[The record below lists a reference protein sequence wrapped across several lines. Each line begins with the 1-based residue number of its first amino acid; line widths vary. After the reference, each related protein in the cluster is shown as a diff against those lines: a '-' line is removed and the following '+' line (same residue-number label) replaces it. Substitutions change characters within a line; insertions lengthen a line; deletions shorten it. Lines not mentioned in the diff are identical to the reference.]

1 MNGAFR
7 TGWST
12 PPARWP
18 SWAELSVFK
27 TLDDLPED
35 LTGKKVLVRVD
46 LNVPMDGAK
55 VTDDTRLR
63 AMLPTV
69 LELSDRGAIVL
80 LLAHFGRPK
89 GEVRPDMSTAQLVL
103 PVHRLTGRSVRFIE
117 DCQGPEAER
126 AIGTMLP
133 GNIGILENTRFH
145 SGEEKNDPELAR
157 AMAAL
162 GDYYVNDAFSAAHR
176 AHASTEG
183 ITHYLPSFAGR
194 AMEAELKA
202 LERALGNPER
212 PVAAV
217 VGGAK
222 VSTKLAVLG
231 HLVSKVDHLIIG
243 GGMANTFLAARGVNV
258 GKSLSEHDLTGEAE
272 SIFELA
278 EQAGCT
284 VHLPYDVVV
293 AKEFAPN
300 PASLRTCN
308 VHEVAADEMILDVG
322 PAAVEALADVLKTC
336 RTLVWN
342 GPLGAFETPPFDA
355 ATVALAQTA
364 AALTKEG
371 SLVSVAGGGDTV
383 SALNHA
389 GVADDFTF
397 VSTAGGAFLEWM
409 EGRTLPG
416 VAALEQ
422 QGKQ

>member
-1 MNGAFR
+1 VTR
-7 TGWST
+7 
-12 PPARWP
+12 R
-18 SWAELSVFK
+18 FK

-35 LTGKKVLVRVD
+35 LTGKKALVRVD
-46 LNVPMDGAK
+46 LNVPMEGAK

-69 LELSDRGAIVL
+69 LELSDRGALVL
-80 LLAHFGRPK
+80 LLSHFGRPK
-89 GEVRPDMSTAQLVL
+89 GESRPDMSTAQLVL
-103 PVHRLTGRSVRFIE
+103 PIHRLTGRSVRFIE

-126 AIGTMLP
+126 AIATMLP
-133 GNIGILENTRFH
+133 GNIGVLENTRFH
-145 SGEEKNDPELAR
+145 AGEEKNDPELAK

-162 GDYYVNDAFSAAHR
+162 GDYYVDDAFSTAHR

-194 AMEAELKA
+194 AMEAELNA
-202 LERALGNPER
+202 LERALGDPER

-231 HLVSKVDHLIIG
+231 HLVGKVDHLIIG

-258 GKSLSEHDLTGEAE
+258 GKSLCEHELTGEANG
-272 SIFELA
+272 IFDAA
-278 EQAGCT
+278 EKAGCT
-284 VHLPYDVVV
+284 IHLPYDVVV

-300 PASLRTCN
+300 PPSLRTCN
-308 VHEVAADEMILDVG
+308 VHEVESDEMILDIG

-342 GPLGAFETPPFDA
+342 GPLGAFETPPFDN

-364 AALTKEG
+364 AALTQSG
-371 SLVSVAGGGDTV
+371 GLVSVAGGGDTV
-383 SALNHA
+383 AALNQA
-389 GVADDFTF
+389 GVADRFSF

-409 EGRTLPG
+409 EGKELPG
-416 VAALEQ
+416 VAALAIR
-422 QGKQ
+422 

>member
-1 MNGAFR
+1 M
-7 TGWST
+7 SK
-12 PPARWP
+12 
-18 SWAELSVFK
+18 FK

-35 LTGKKVLVRVD
+35 LAGEKVLVRVD

-80 LLAHFGRPK
+80 LLSHFGRPK

-103 PVHRLTGRSVRFIE
+103 PIHRLAGRSVRFIE

-126 AIGTMLP
+126 AIATMLP
-133 GNIGILENTRFH
+133 GNIGVLENTRFH
-145 SGEEKNDPELAR
+145 TGEERNDSELAR
-157 AMAAL
+157 ALAAL
-162 GDYYVNDAFSAAHR
+162 GDFYVDDSFSTAHR

-183 ITHYLPSFAGR
+183 ITHFLPSYAGR

-231 HLVSKVDHLIIG
+231 HLVGKVDHLIIG

-258 GKSLSEHDLTGEAE
+258 GKSLCEHDLTGEANA
-272 SIFELA
+272 IFERA
-278 EQAGCT
+278 DEAGCT
-284 VHLPYDVVV
+284 IHLPYDVVV

-300 PASLRTCN
+300 PPSVRTCN
-308 VHEVAADEMILDVG
+308 VHEVAADEMILDIG

-355 ATVALAQTA
+355 ATVALARTA

-383 SALNHA
+383 AALNHA
-389 GVADDFTF
+389 GVGDDFTF

-416 VAALEQ
+416 VAALETH
-422 QGKQ
+422 